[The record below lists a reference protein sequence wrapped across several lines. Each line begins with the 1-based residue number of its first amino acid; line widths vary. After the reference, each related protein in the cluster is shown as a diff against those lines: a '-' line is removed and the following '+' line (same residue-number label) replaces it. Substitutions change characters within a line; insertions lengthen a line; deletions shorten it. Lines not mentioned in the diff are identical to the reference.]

1 MGNSVFQFARILAE
15 RNNDV
20 AVFTPNYSGLA
31 REEKSKEGFKIIRLT
46 PWLKYGNGAFLPQ
59 LLWKLKGFDI
69 IHLHYP
75 FFGGAEAVWLAKI
88 LYGAEF
94 KLVVH
99 YHMDAVIR
107 SLPQKIFSWPSRLIR
122 DSLFKKAE
130 AVTCA
135 SLDYIKHSEVNYLYE
150 KYKNKF
156 YEVPFGADIDKFRPA
171 DKPEAEEKII
181 LFVGGL
187 DKAHYFKGVEI
198 LIKAFSKLKNSG
210 CRLLIIGRGELRE
223 KYEKQA
229 EELGVSKIEFISDV
243 ASDSELAGYYQK
255 ADVFVLPSIN
265 KSEAF
270 GMVLLEAMACG
281 APVIA
286 SDLPG
291 VRDVFKN
298 GVHGLLAEPGNA
310 DDLKNKIELMLS
322 DNEKRRE
329 MGRAGRKLVLEKYN
343 WKKAGERMEEV
354 YKQVIYG

>member
-1 MGNSVFQFARILAE
+1 MKIAHIVCTFPPYKGGMGNSVFQFVKVLAE
-15 RNNDV
+15 RNHDV

-59 LLWKLKGFDI
+59 LLWKLKGPRSKSGAGFDI
-69 IHLHYP
+69 VHLHYP

-156 YEVPFGADIDKFRPA
+156 YEAPFG
-171 DKPEAEEKII
+171 
-181 LFVGGL
+181 
-187 DKAHYFKGVEI
+187 
-198 LIKAFSKLKNSG
+198 
-210 CRLLIIGRGELRE
+210 
-223 KYEKQA
+223 
-229 EELGVSKIEFISDV
+229 
-243 ASDSELAGYYQK
+243 
-255 ADVFVLPSIN
+255 
-265 KSEAF
+265 
-270 GMVLLEAMACG
+270 
-281 APVIA
+281 
-286 SDLPG
+286 
-291 VRDVFKN
+291 
-298 GVHGLLAEPGNA
+298 
-310 DDLKNKIELMLS
+310 
-322 DNEKRRE
+322 
-329 MGRAGRKLVLEKYN
+329 
-343 WKKAGERMEEV
+343 
-354 YKQVIYG
+354 